1 VAEMKKLFVVA
12 GIILI
17 AISLFGGYMI
27 MMPQKENPKNGPIF
41 YPAEGTEG
49 YIFGTVEQYGHW
61 EHSATGIYQTLDGSI
76 VYGTLWTSESGNWVI
91 IDARGQV
98 PASGGENSPIPM
110 AGQNV

>member
-1 VAEMKKLFVVA
+1 MKKLLVVM
-12 GIILI
+12 GIFLI
-17 AISLFGGYMI
+17 AISLFGGYMF
-27 MMPQKENPKNGPIF
+27 MKDAPVEDPKDGPVF

-76 VYGTLWTSESGNWVI
+76 VYGTLWTSESGHWVI
-91 IDARGQV
+91 VDARGQV

-110 AGQNV
+110 AG